1 VRGGCARLAQALSC
15 WSVAILVFITL
26 QLYGGRWIAAQPIP
40 LTDTP
45 KFVGTVRSAGTGLAE
60 EVRPTAMAQTIG
72 SISWD
77 IKGRIQEG
85 FVAATAHIETGKTFA
100 DKNALDAYLA
110 DRAQR
115 LYNLRLFD
123 EVIVECQDKG
133 WNGTDAAHV
142 IDIVVHLQESGTF
155 VVLPGGSD
163 DDVEGV
169 ILKANT
175 LFFDFMGT
183 GGELE
188 LGVSRAWPPE
198 SPGETSGSAT
208 LSFPFYIGL
217 IECASSLESTPTI
230 DDEGQSSMR
239 ATATLDA
246 GLPLFD
252 GAGRHQ
258 LILVPSV
265 EVNGDWADTKS
276 LSLSPGLGLQFGRI
290 DWVQNR
296 RRGYLFELTAIGT
309 STEGVGTGLSSL
321 APHYAADGSFHVL
334 IGPNAELMGKVG
346 LLWNPWGGD
355 CGLGATVR
363 GIDASRLSGDAG
375 LYGNCDF
382 WWNLG
387 PFVFSKWLGMSWLRI
402 LDVEVHA
409 GPFFDAAFARGSS
422 GDAFGS
428 AAGRLSAGLQV
439 QSYALYA
446 KPFYI
451 YTAIGVDLRAALAT
465 GTVLGVAADGR
476 PIAMLTSA
484 VGIRY

>member
-1 VRGGCARLAQALSC
+1 
-15 WSVAILVFITL
+15 
-26 QLYGGRWIAAQPIP
+26 
-40 LTDTP
+40 
-45 KFVGTVRSAGTGLAE
+45 
-60 EVRPTAMAQTIG
+60 
-72 SISWD
+72 
-77 IKGRIQEG
+77 
-85 FVAATAHIETGKTFA
+85 
-100 DKNALDAYLA
+100 
-110 DRAQR
+110 
-115 LYNLRLFD
+115 
-123 EVIVECQDKG
+123 
-133 WNGTDAAHV
+133 
-142 IDIVVHLQESGTF
+142 
-155 VVLPGGSD
+155 
-163 DDVEGV
+163 
-169 ILKANT
+169 
-175 LFFDFMGT
+175 
-183 GGELE
+183 
-188 LGVSRAWPPE
+188 
-198 SPGETSGSAT
+198 
-208 LSFPFYIGL
+208 
-217 IECASSLESTPTI
+217 
-230 DDEGQSSMR
+230 
-239 ATATLDA
+239 
-246 GLPLFD
+246 
-252 GAGRHQ
+252 
-258 LILVPSV
+258 
-265 EVNGDWADTKS
+265 VNGDWAGTKS